1 MRSALIS
8 AVVLAL
14 FFIAAALAG
23 RRMAARGR
31 PYGAVTLSIHFTLFL
46 LVAAGAAATFYKL
59 RLLEAGTT
67 LATISLAIV
76 GATLL
81 TNLIVGVSMA
91 LTSGERRQLSRVHR
105 TSTILMM
112 VAIGASIAFM
122 AAHP

>member
-1 MRSALIS
+1 MKSVLIS

-14 FFIAAALAG
+14 FFVAAALAG

-31 PYGAVTLSIHFTLFL
+31 PYGAVVLSTHFALFL

-59 RLLEAGTT
+59 RLLNAGAT

-81 TNLIVGVSMA
+81 TNLVVGVSMSLA
-91 LTSGERRQLSRVHR
+91 RGDRRRLSRVHR
-105 TSTILMM
+105 TSTVLMM
-112 VAIGASIAFM
+112 VSIGASIVFM
-122 AAHP
+122 AMGV